1 MYTRVSQRGKK
12 TAMGNH
18 DANNDTPGLRV
29 GVMYDCRRTPDSAL
43 SMTDVYAATID
54 QAVLADELGFDHVW
68 FTEHHFLED
77 GYLPAFQPL
86 AGAIAA
92 RTNNIRISTDIA
104 LLPLYHPIR
113 LAEEMAILDH
123 ISNGRME
130 LGIGMGYV
138 PAEFKAFGVPLKN
151 RVSMTEEGI
160 DILRLAWGDGP
171 FSYEGKRYTLTDV
184 DVHPKPVQPGGPPLW
199 IAAMSTPGAMRAARF
214 GTHLLPQGKRS
225 EVLDP
230 YREALEAD
238 GRDPAKQRYGIIRSI
253 YVTDDKERDW
263 PMLRAAER
271 FRMSVYDTFMA
282 DTPDTYAWGDPD
294 AIPQGVIV
302 GSVDE
307 CVEKL
312 GSFIDDYGIT
322 DIASS
327 GLPPGIDPSF
337 MATNLERL
345 ATEVLPQLR

>member
-1 MYTRVSQRGKK
+1 MSSPSFRF
-12 TAMGNH
+12 
-18 DANNDTPGLRV
+18 GL
-29 GVMYDCRRTPDSAL
+29 MYDCRRTPDGSL
-43 SMTDVYAATID
+43 TMTDVYDATIA
-54 QAVLADELGFDHVW
+54 QAVVADQLGFDHVW

-92 RTNNIRISTDIA
+92 RTERIRISTDIA

-113 LAEEMAILDH
+113 LAEELAILDH
-123 ISNGRME
+123 ISHGRIE

-138 PAEFKAFGVPLKN
+138 PKEFKAFGVPLKN

-160 DILRLAWGDGP
+160 EILRLAWGEGP
-171 FSYEGKRYTLTDV
+171 FSFHGKRYQLDDI

-199 IAAMSTPGAMRAARF
+199 IAAMSTAGAMRAARF
-214 GTHLLPQGKRS
+214 GTNLLPQGKRS

-230 YREALEAD
+230 WREAASD
-238 GRDPAKQRYGIIRSI
+238 SDQKRVGIIRSF
-253 YVTDDKERDW
+253 YVSDDRERDW
-263 PMLRAAER
+263 PIIKAAER

-282 DTPDTYAWGDPD
+282 ETPDDYGWREPGG
-294 AIPQGVIV
+294 IPQMAFMGTA
-302 GSVDE
+302 DE
-307 CVEKL
+307 CVEEIV
-312 GSFIDDYGIT
+312 SFARTYGVT

-327 GLPPGIDPSF
+327 GLPPGVDPDF

-345 ATEVLPQLR
+345 AHDVLPRVRAQLGQ